1 MRMAI
6 SAVVSRT
13 VMAIRMGVKRSEIS
27 SSWGRALNQIG
38 SHFYRD
44 TCFPEDR
51 ICAES
56 HAREKDFK
64 KHAVASSPGLNS
76 ASVPKGSSI
85 LRCVFFRV

>member
-1 MRMAI
+1 
-6 SAVVSRT
+6 
-13 VMAIRMGVKRSEIS
+13 MAIRMGVKRSEIS
-27 SSWGRALNQIG
+27 SGWGRALNQIG

-64 KHAVASSPGLNS
+64 KRAVPSSLGSWMMLQFRTTGLLL
-76 ASVPKGSSI
+76 G
-85 LRCVFFRV
+85 